1 MDDKPMGIFKTIN
14 DKQINNGIFIALLLA
29 FAAGIAWWFNSGSKP
44 AKADEHPLTQA
55 ATVSLCTL
63 LPKFS
68 GTQDCQDSEQQP
80 NVAGHSVWTN
90 ADNIPVLR
98 MDLISTHNLSMAEPM
113 TSEAWLANVLPEIK
127 ASGREDWAEPKGPWS
142 NAAITRSNK
151 EQELLFEDKGV
162 VVVMQSDVFDREAL
176 LKLAD
181 QASQSLRKAE
191 RVISSKD
198 DATPKATPDAPAK
211 P

>member
-1 MDDKPMGIFKTIN
+1 MGIFKSIN
-14 DKQINNGIFIALLLA
+14 EKQVNNGIFIALLLI
-29 FAAGIAWWFNSGSKP
+29 FAAGIAWWFNSGSQP
-44 AKADEHPLTQA
+44 ATPDEHPLTQA

-90 ADNIPVLR
+90 ADNIPVLK
-98 MDLISTHNLSMAEPM
+98 MDLISTHNLSIAEPM
-113 TSEAWLANVLPEIK
+113 TSKVWLQNVLPEIK
-127 ASGREDWAEPKGPWS
+127 ASGRLDWAEPKGPWS
-142 NAAITRSNK
+142 NAAITRNDK
-151 EQELLFEDKGV
+151 EQELLFEDEGV
-162 VVVMQSDVFDREAL
+162 VVVMQSESFNREAL

-181 QASQSLRKAE
+181 QASQALRKAK
-191 RVISSKD
+191 RVTASEG
-198 DATPKATPDAPAK
+198 DANQKATPAEPVK

>member
-1 MDDKPMGIFKTIN
+1 MGIFKTIN
-14 DKQINNGIFIALLLA
+14 DKQVNNGIFIALLLI

-44 AKADEHPLTQA
+44 AKPDEHPLTQA
-55 ATVSLCTL
+55 ATVSVCTL
-63 LPKFS
+63 LPKFA
-68 GTQDCQDSEQQP
+68 GTQNCQDSEQQP

-90 ADNIPVLR
+90 TDGIPVLKI
-98 MDLISTHNLSMAEPM
+98 DLISTHNLSMAEPM
-113 TSEAWLANVLPEIK
+113 TSEAWLASVLPEIK
-127 ASGREDWAEPKGPWS
+127 ASGREDWAEPKGLWS

-181 QASQSLRKAE
+181 QALQALRKAK
-191 RVISSKD
+191 RVIASVG
-198 DATPKATPDAPAK
+198 DASPKPTPVAPVK
-211 P
+211 S